1 MKIRKIK
8 TVEYILKNE
17 LEETKPSK
25 FYLTDLNP
33 YQAADVYD
41 ILTKN
46 GSVTLNINVMIK
58 ATELGI
64 SDWKNVMDDKKQ
76 FKFSKTNILS
86 LPVEVLSEIGVEV
99 LKNSFPEFAEVLG
112 AEEDKENLE

>member
-1 MKIRKIK
+1 MVSAVWQQGDSLKEKIKIMKIRKIK

-58 ATELGI
+58 AAELGI
-64 SDWKNVMDDKKQ
+64 SD
-76 FKFSKTNILS
+76 
-86 LPVEVLSEIGVEV
+86 
-99 LKNSFPEFAEVLG
+99 
-112 AEEDKENLE
+112 

>member
-1 MKIRKIK
+1 
-8 TVEYILKNE
+8 
-17 LEETKPSK
+17 
-25 FYLTDLNP
+25 
-33 YQAADVYD
+33 
-41 ILTKN
+41 
-46 GSVTLNINVMIK
+46 
-58 ATELGI
+58 
-64 SDWKNVMDDKKQ
+64 MDDKKQ